1 MKSLLFQGVTPF
13 VEPEF
18 CAPGRTEIPITI
30 RQQGRLYKFVLRDR
44 IAPEDPYLVL
54 VRAAAHSIQTGEPYN
69 GTPPNR
75 GVRDFLIKQSVVI

>member
-18 CAPGRTEIPITI
+18 CTPGRTEIPITL
-30 RQQGRLYKFVLRDR
+30 RQQGRLYKFVLRDKL
-44 IAPEDPYLVL
+44 APEDPYLVL

-69 GTPPNR
+69 GTTPNR

>member
-18 CAPGRTEIPITI
+18 CAPGRTEVPITL
-30 RQQGRLYKFVLRDR
+30 RKDGRLYRFVVRDR

-54 VRAAAHSIQTGEPYN
+54 VRAGAHSIQTGEPYN

-75 GVRDFLIKQSVVI
+75 GVRDFLIKQSVII